1 MSSRLFSSNFNVLK
15 IWSKNS
21 YTPFLFC
28 DFFNMAIIY
37 NLAASSSGL
46 TCFLAP
52 SPIALPPAVF
62 WAAER
67 SNLFVFWASDLFV
80 FYHSDDD
87 DDDDTDDYGDD
98 NVDDWGGDY
107 SFSLALTPIN
117 NLDLFSEPLTICL
130 SLNQTSQWCW
140 WYSKGS
146 IVICNFSPLDF
157 RQKSERWAWWA
168 RSF

>member
-1 MSSRLFSSNFNVLK
+1 
-15 IWSKNS
+15 
-21 YTPFLFC
+21 
-28 DFFNMAIIY
+28 MAIIY

-87 DDDDTDDYGDD
+87 DDDDDDTNDYGDD
-98 NVDDWGGDY
+98 NADDWGDDY

-117 NLDLFSEPLTICL
+117 KLDLFSEPLTICL
-130 SLNQTSQWCW
+130 SLILRLHNDVDDIPKVALSFAILAP
-140 WYSKGS
+140 S
-146 IVICNFSPLDF
+146 IFAKSLNAELDERAAF
-157 RQKSERWAWWA
+157 RGKPEKLHSCRQIWKQCS
-168 RSF
+168 